1 MKEVMKKYQEIFND
15 LQEKIL
21 NGSYLAGVLLPT
33 EKELQ
38 DQYKV
43 SRDTVRKA
51 LRLLTEKGLIQKV
64 QGRGSQVLKQELLNF
79 PVSGLTSYKELVD
92 SLGLNSQTRV
102 ISLDLMT
109 VDEQTAL
116 QTGFPEGSQVWKVL
130 RTRSIDGVVSVL
142 DLDYLAK
149 DCVPNLTQEI
159 AQTSIYAHLE
169 EELGLD
175 ISYAQKEITIQASTE
190 RERLLMDNQDDY
202 LVLIRSRV
210 YLGDTRQFQYTES
223 RHKIDKFQFVDF
235 ARRKHSL

>member
-1 MKEVMKKYQEIFND
+1 M
-15 LQEKIL
+15 
-21 NGSYLAGVLLPT
+21 
-33 EKELQ
+33 
-38 DQYKV
+38 
-43 SRDTVRKA
+43 
-51 LRLLTEKGLIQKV
+51 
-64 QGRGSQVLKQELLNF
+64 
-79 PVSGLTSYKELVD
+79 
-92 SLGLNSQTRV
+92 
-102 ISLDLMT
+102 
-109 VDEQTAL
+109 
-116 QTGFPEGSQVWKVL
+116 
-130 RTRSIDGVVSVL
+130 
-142 DLDYLAK
+142 
-149 DCVPNLTQEI
+149 TQEI